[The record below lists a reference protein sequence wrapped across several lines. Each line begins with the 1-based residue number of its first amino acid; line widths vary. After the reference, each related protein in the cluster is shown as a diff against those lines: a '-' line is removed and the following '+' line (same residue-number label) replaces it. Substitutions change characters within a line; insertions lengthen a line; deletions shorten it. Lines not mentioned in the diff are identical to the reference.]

1 VRKIVQAA
9 VLGVVVACGT
19 PWACGTPRT
28 FGISWV
34 SGSAWAQP
42 KELPAKIVTLGGP
55 ADTYRKGT
63 AGWSPAALRSEVG
76 EGDSVRTQ
84 LGGRVTLLT
93 ASGQAIR
100 LGSRSQ
106 VALLT
111 SDGGAN
117 PGPTRIRLDS
127 GWLWV
132 AVSPG
137 SPEPTHVEVRA
148 GPAVVTVRGGGIGLR
163 RNPDG
168 ALLVQAH
175 HGTASVA
182 AWDQQWERT
191 LTGPQELLVSAAGQ
205 PGQPTKLTVDKL
217 EATWIRWNA
226 DQDFAGGYGG
236 QKPEP

>member
-1 VRKIVQAA
+1 MRKIVQAA
-9 VLGVVVACGT
+9 VLGVALASGT
-19 PWACGTPRT
+19 PWACGTAWV
-28 FGISWV
+28 FGTSWV
-34 SGSAWAQP
+34 SGIAWAQP

-63 AGWSPAALRSEVG
+63 AGWAPAALRSEVA

-106 VALLT
+106 VALLA

-117 PGPTRIRLDS
+117 PGPTRVRLDS

-148 GPAVVTVRGGGIGLR
+148 GPVVVTVRGGGIGLR

-175 HGTASVA
+175 HGAASVA
-182 AWDQQWERT
+182 ASDRQWERT
-191 LTGPQELLVSAAGQ
+191 LTGPQELLVPAGGQ